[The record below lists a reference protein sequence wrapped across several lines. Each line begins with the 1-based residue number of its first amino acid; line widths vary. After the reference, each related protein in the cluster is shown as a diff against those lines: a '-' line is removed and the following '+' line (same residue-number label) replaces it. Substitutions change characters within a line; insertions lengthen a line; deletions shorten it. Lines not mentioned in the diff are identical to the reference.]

1 MTRLRRGNQEL
12 HAFIAHSSEMLVGRV
27 GATELSLIN
36 GQRGLARTL
45 LAPMRAKVN
54 AGIWP
59 PIPSQLRRFREV
71 YVQSFA
77 DASIVAAWG
86 ESALVGEADF
96 IRRAAPHART
106 IPLASLDP
114 VLIAARGET
123 PWSASLTDATVGVI
137 SSFAELIDQQFQRRE
152 LLFPSGVTVLPKC
165 RLLTMAPPQTQALNV
180 SRRSWSYL
188 FEQAKKEAVRRF
200 VIAEIVLVSS
210 GSYGMPL
217 AAALADEG
225 IKTIYVGGCLQLLFG
240 IRGRRWQDQ
249 PEFRPLMTSA
259 WVTPAPRTVPRGA
272 RLIEGGA
279 YW

>member
-1 MTRLRRGNQEL
+1 MTQNPMTRLRRGNQEL

-36 GQRGLARTL
+36 GHRGLARTL

-71 YVQSFA
+71 YVQ
-77 DASIVAAWG
+77 
-86 ESALVGEADF
+86 
-96 IRRAAPHART
+96 
-106 IPLASLDP
+106 
-114 VLIAARGET
+114 
-123 PWSASLTDATVGVI
+123 
-137 SSFAELIDQQFQRRE
+137 SFAELIDQQFQRRE

-200 VIAEIVLVSS
+200 VKADIVLVSA